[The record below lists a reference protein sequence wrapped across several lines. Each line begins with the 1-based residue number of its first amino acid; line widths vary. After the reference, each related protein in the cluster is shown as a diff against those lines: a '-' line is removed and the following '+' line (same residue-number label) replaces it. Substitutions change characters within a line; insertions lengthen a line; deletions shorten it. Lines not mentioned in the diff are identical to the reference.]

1 MEEYNLV
8 YNFFE
13 TGNAFGR
20 SGFLIAT
27 VGIIGLLYSIFKA
40 KEKRIYKIIFF
51 SVYSLFSILWNVSLH
66 SGHYNSYNKIEK
78 LYKNRE
84 FKTVVG
90 VVSNYHLLRNERGGL
105 KETFSVDS
113 VNFSYADYLVIDG
126 YSIPCVKGFPCIEG
140 GLICKN
146 GQQVKIEYYET
157 LNLFLGEPIN
167 ETASNIFGNVILKLS
182 FKKE

>member
-13 TGNAFGR
+13 TGNTFGR

-27 VGIIGLLYSIFKA
+27 IGIIGLFYSIFSTNK
-40 KEKRIYKIIFF
+40 KRVYKIVFCSMF
-51 SVYSLFSILWNVSLH
+51 SLFMILWSMSVHNRNYKSFCR
-66 SGHYNSYNKIEK
+66 IEK
-78 LYKNRE
+78 LYKSGG
-84 FKTVVG
+84 FKTVEG
-90 VVSNYHLLRNERGGL
+90 VVSNYHLFRLERGGL

-113 VNFSYADYLVIDG
+113 VNFSYRNDIAVNG
-126 YSIPCVKGFPCIEG
+126 YDIPCAKGFPCVEG

-157 LNLFLGEPIN
+157 LNLFLGEAIN
-167 ETASNIFGNVILKLS
+167 ETSSNIFGNVILKLS
-182 FKKE
+182 LKKE